1 MDIFYYSNYCKHSS
15 KIIQF
20 LVKANLVDSLSCIC
34 VDKLKKNPN
43 TNQMMIV
50 LENGNMVPLP
60 PNVHEVPSLIAV
72 NKSYQLILGDD
83 IIKYFEPKVKEKL
96 SSQNFEVGEPVGF
109 PISMISGSGGSNIV
123 SEQYTNYNMT
133 PQELSS
139 KGNSSNRQLYNYV
152 PYDQNNNPIETP
164 PDTYRPDKIAS
175 GVTIENLEQQRN
187 SEIPQFNKNPLYQY
201 QTTK

>member
-1 MDIFYYSNYCKHSS
+1 
-15 KIIQF
+15 
-20 LVKANLVDSLSCIC
+20 
-34 VDKLKKNPN
+34 
-43 TNQMMIV
+43 MMIV